1 MGLIKNIVIIIIAIP
16 LTILI
21 LVGLGYLTDSIFNTG
36 TCLSTDGTSNTTI
49 KISGTPLIL
58 SKIALGIIWFIIV
71 ILFIFQILWIKRKDF
86 L

>member
-1 MGLIKNIVIIIIAIP
+1 MGLIKNIVIIIAIP

-36 TCLSTDGTSNTTI
+36 TCLSIDGTSNKTI
-49 KISGTPLIL
+49 NLSEIQLTL
-58 SKIALGIIWFIIV
+58 SKIALGSIWFIIV
-71 ILFIFQILWIKRKDF
+71 ILFIVQILWIQRKDF

>member
-1 MGLIKNIVIIIIAIP
+1 MGLIKNIVIIIAIP

-36 TCLSTDGTSNTTI
+36 TCLSIDGTSNKTI
-49 KISGTPLIL
+49 NLSEIQLTL
-58 SKIALGIIWFIIV
+58 SKISLGSIWFIIV
-71 ILFIFQILWIKRKDF
+71 ILFLFQIFWIQRKDF